1 MEENTKLLLILF
13 RSTVNTSARVTHAT
27 VLPGQV
33 SDFSLFP
40 VKSQYLL
47 KFIERSTCTVLYIQ
61 YSNNYVL
68 LGSIQPLDLTA
79 QDLRLFILF
88 SKLYAMAM
96 LWCTSFVNGSQ
107 FYYSLVCEQ
116 VSVIFKQDFFSIY
129 QKADVSW

>member
-1 MEENTKLLLILF
+1 
-13 RSTVNTSARVTHAT
+13 
-27 VLPGQV
+27 
-33 SDFSLFP
+33 
-40 VKSQYLL
+40 
-47 KFIERSTCTVLYIQ
+47 
-61 YSNNYVL
+61 VL